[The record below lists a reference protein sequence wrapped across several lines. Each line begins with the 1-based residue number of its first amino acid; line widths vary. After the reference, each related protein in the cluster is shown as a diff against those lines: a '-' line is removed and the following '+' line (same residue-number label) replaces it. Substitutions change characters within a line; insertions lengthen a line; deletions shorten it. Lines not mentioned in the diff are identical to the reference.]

1 MTTTKHTGITK
12 SFTGKPWVND
22 MGRIIIDNQSA
33 LPDAEAIRV
42 VARVI
47 DDGRISG
54 GGRCY
59 CYATVFKAPFVAVY
73 AKVNKSSDKFI
84 VSDD

>member
-1 MTTTKHTGITK
+1 
-12 SFTGKPWVND
+12 
-22 MGRIIIDNQSA
+22 MGRIIIDNQSD
-33 LPDAEAIRV
+33 LPDAEAVRV

-54 GGRCY
+54 RGKCY

-84 VSDD
+84 VSDDRGQPMAEGTEPPSPPLDPCLD